1 MRVSCCWPIS
11 GFTFLPLKT
20 SQLILK
26 LNNMKR
32 TKAEIIAAIKANPSN
47 KVRLAVSDIDGVLRG
62 KVVHKE
68 KLLSIIEGGFGFCSV
83 VFGWDIADVSYDNGS
98 FTGWHNGYPDTK
110 AALVLDS
117 FRTIPWDNDTPFFLA
132 DFRTDEGADLAICP
146 RGLLKKV
153 KQQCLEMG
161 FQPFFSQEFEWF
173 NFEETP
179 KSFAAKGS
187 VNPTPLTPGMFGY
200 SILRSTEKA
209 PFFNELFDLLCAFDI
224 PIEGLHTET
233 GPGVYEAA
241 IMYGDVLESADRA
254 ILFKTAVKEIAY
266 RNGVIAS
273 FMAKWRADLPGCS
286 GHVHQS
292 LWDDSSNLF
301 YNQEDP
307 DKMSD
312 LMRSYIAGQLYCM
325 PHILPMFAPVI
336 NSYKRLVEGAW
347 APTTLT
353 WGMDNRTTALRV
365 LAGESKST
373 RLETRVCGSDT
384 NPYLAIAGC
393 LASGL
398 YGIKHGLKL
407 EIPAVKGNGYLV
419 KENGILPPTLRHA
432 TDNMKNSD
440 IAKELFGET
449 FVEHYTQTRE
459 WEYRAYDKAVTDWE
473 MQRYFELI

>member
-1 MRVSCCWPIS
+1 
-11 GFTFLPLKT
+11 
-20 SQLILK
+20 
-26 LNNMKR
+26 MKR
-32 TKAEIIAAIKANPSN
+32 TKEEIIQAIKENPSN
-47 KVRLAVSDIDGVLRG
+47 KIRLAVSDIDGVLRG
-62 KVVHKE
+62 KLVHKQ

-83 VFGWDIADVSYDNGS
+83 VFGWDIADLAYDNS
-98 FTGWHNGYPDTK
+98 TYTGWHTGYADAK

-117 FRTIPWDNDTPFFLA
+117 FRTIPWENDIPFFLA
-132 DFRTDEGADLAICP
+132 DFRTDEGDDLPICP

-153 KQQCLEMG
+153 KQDCLEMG
-161 FQPFFSQEFEWF
+161 YQPFFSQEFEWF

-179 KSFAAKGS
+179 KSFAEKGS
-187 VNPTPLTPGMFGY
+187 YSPKPMTPGMFGY
-200 SILRSTEKA
+200 SILRSAEKSA
-209 PFFNELFDLLCAFDI
+209 FFNELFDLLCAFDI

-266 RNGVIAS
+266 RHGVIAS
-273 FMAKWRADLPGCS
+273 FMAKWREDLPGCS

-292 LWDDSSNLF
+292 LWDKDKTKNLF
-301 YNQEDP
+301 YDKEDAQ
-307 DKMSD
+307 KMSA
-312 LMRSYIAGQLYCM
+312 LMRAYIAGQLYCM

-365 LAGESKST
+365 LAGEEKST

-384 NPYLAIAGC
+384 NPYLAIAAC

-398 YGIKHGLKL
+398 YGIKHGLTL
-407 EIPAVKGNGYLV
+407 DAPPVQGNGYLV
-419 KENGILPPTLRHA
+419 KEHGVLPPTLRHA
-432 TDNMKNSD
+432 TENMKNSAV
-440 IAKELFGET
+440 AKELFGET
-449 FVEHYTQTRE
+449 FVQHFTQTRE
-459 WEYRAYDKAVTDWE
+459 WECKAFDKVVTDWE
-473 MQRYFELI
+473 MKRYFELI